1 MAIDLTHASG
11 TLARLLQWLRRFATT
26 LNGPQPVR
34 PAIPQAAPG
43 AVAAKGSQVPRR
55 ETPGAPARPIR
66 TARELAGITD
76 PRRQAVNA
84 SFNST
89 QPIASRRDLYGRTH
103 MLEALFE
110 AVVDRHQHALIYG
123 ARGSGKTSLVRVFA
137 DYADQQGMTIIYT
150 ACEPQQSFGA
160 LMALYLGDVPDTAVA
175 PRDLAAFR
183 ERARLIGKNSGVRDV
198 VEALSF
204 IRRGRTVFI
213 LDEYDRVTDPEVRA
227 ETAALLKMLSDASIP
242 VQIMLVGIARD
253 LRHLINDHPSL
264 RRHLSA
270 FPLGRIDAR
279 SVREM
284 IQNGGQKIGIT
295 FDDDSQQLILDLA
308 CGSPY
313 HARLFCAHAV
323 LRTLREG
330 REQVSGAAALA
341 GIVTAAEDWSRLSG
355 EDAELFHDLVNGPP
369 GETHA
374 LAAVARLA
382 AVEDVVS
389 HARLHQ
395 LIGADATMAIARF
408 GPALVPDGADCHVFR
423 DSVAP
428 QFFLGILATHAAQ
441 ASDPHDQSP
450 ITFSASR

>member
-1 MAIDLTHASG
+1 MALDLPQTSG
-11 TLARLLQWLRRFATT
+11 TWSRLVHWLRRMMIA
-26 LNGPQPVR
+26 LNGPQPAR
-34 PAIPQAAPG
+34 PAIPQSQPG
-43 AVAAKGSQVPRR
+43 VAAAKGSQVPRS
-55 ETPGAPARPIR
+55 EAPIAAPRPIR
-66 TARELAGITD
+66 TARELAGLAD

-150 ACEPQQSFGA
+150 ACEPHQSFGA
-160 LMALYLGDVPDTAVA
+160 MMALYLSDVPDGSIAQ
-175 PRDLAAFR
+175 RDLATFR
-183 ERARLIGKNSGVRDV
+183 QRARAIGPDSGVREV
-198 VEALSF
+198 VEALSL
-204 IRRGRTVFI
+204 ISRGRTVLI
-213 LDEYDRVTDPEVRA
+213 LDEYDRVSDPDVRA

-253 LRHLINDHPSL
+253 LRHLVTDHPSL

-270 FPLGRIDAR
+270 FPLGRIDAQ

-323 LRTLREG
+323 LRTLRDG
-330 REQVSGAAALA
+330 TEQVSGAAALA
-341 GIVTAAEDWSRLSG
+341 GIVTAAEDWSRLSA
-355 EDAELFHDLVNGPP
+355 EDADLFRDLVTGPP
-369 GETHA
+369 AQLPA
-374 LAAVARLA
+374 LAALARLA
-382 AVEDVVS
+382 AIEDVVS
-389 HARLHQ
+389 QSRLQQ
-395 LIGADATMAIARF
+395 LIGDDAAPAIARF
-408 GPALVPDGADCHVFR
+408 GPALVPDGSGCHVFR

-428 QFFLGILATHAAQ
+428 QFFLGLLATHAAQ
-441 ASDPHDQSP
+441 SDAAPDPYVSP
-450 ITFSASR
+450 TSASR